1 MGVMKTFKLKLLN
14 IMEEKDGEIMPHKIE
29 LLDGLIINR
38 EDENNQWT
46 IEAYLDKSYLPFFE
60 ELWKQKP
67 EILIQ
72 VKITK
77 ESNDTATFITTI
89 IDINEIG
96 SHINVLFLGNI
107 VDKRKASIEAL
118 LTTLIDK
125 GYQGE
130 ELLDKFKETM

>member
-1 MGVMKTFKLKLLN
+1 MKTFKLKLLN

-60 ELWKQKP
+60 ELWKQKS

-130 ELLDKFKETM
+130 ELLDKFKEIM

>member
-60 ELWKQKP
+60 ELWKQKS

-130 ELLDKFKETM
+130 ELLDKFKEIM

>member
-130 ELLDKFKETM
+130 ELLDKFKEIM

>member
-1 MGVMKTFKLKLLN
+1 
-14 IMEEKDGEIMPHKIE
+14 MEEKDGEIMPHNIE

-38 EDENNQWT
+38 EDENNRWT
-46 IEAYLDKSYLPFFE
+46 IEAYLNKSYLPFFE
-60 ELWKQKP
+60 ELWKQKQ

-96 SHINVLFLGNI
+96 AHINVLFLGNI
-107 VDKRKASIEAL
+107 VDKRKASIETL

-125 GYQGE
+125 GYQGK
-130 ELLDKFKETM
+130 ELLEKFKEIM

>member
-1 MGVMKTFKLKLLN
+1 MKTFKLKLLN
-14 IMEEKDGEIMPHKIE
+14 IMEEKDGEIMPHNIE

-38 EDENNQWT
+38 EDENNRWT
-46 IEAYLDKSYLPFFE
+46 IEAYLNKSYFPFFE
-60 ELWKQKP
+60 ELWKQKQ

-96 SHINVLFLGNI
+96 AHINVLFLGNI
-107 VDKRKASIEAL
+107 VDKRKASIETL

-125 GYQGE
+125 GYQGK
-130 ELLDKFKETM
+130 ELLEKFKEIM

>member
-1 MGVMKTFKLKLLN
+1 MKTFKLKLLN
-14 IMEEKDGEIMPHKIE
+14 IMEEKEGEITPHNIE

-46 IEAYLDKSYLPFFE
+46 IEAYLDKSYLSFFK
-60 ELWKQKP
+60 ELWEHKP
-67 EILIQ
+67 EILVQ

-130 ELLDKFKETM
+130 ELLEKFKETM

>member
-1 MGVMKTFKLKLLN
+1 MKTFKLKLLN

-130 ELLDKFKETM
+130 ELLDKFKEIM